1 MALNSRG
8 AIDPRWLTHNQAVGY
23 GLQLA
28 TVEIYSTPAGN
39 QVYDPATNTFSGSKV
54 ILYTGQARIQPTS
67 NPTESTDSYNPTSL
81 QVVRIILPLNKNTL
95 AGSEGVVP
103 DIRTNNKVRVTT
115 SAYNSQLLAFSY
127 EVIGILNSSNA
138 WERTLICRVDMELD
152 INNV

>member
-28 TVEIYSTPAGN
+28 TVEVYSSASGD
-39 QVYDPATNTFSGSKV
+39 QVYDPATNTFSGFTV
-54 ILYTGQARIQPTS
+54 PLYIGPARIQPTS

-81 QVVRIILPLNKNTL
+81 QVVRVILPLNKNTV
-95 AGSEGVVP
+95 EGYDGAIP
-103 DIRTNNKVRVTT
+103 DIRPNNKVRVTA
-115 SAYNSQLLAFSY
+115 SAYNTQLLAFSY

>member
-28 TVEIYSTPAGN
+28 TVEVYSSASGD
-39 QVYDPATNTFSGSKV
+39 QVYDPATNTFSGSTV
-54 ILYTGQARIQPTS
+54 PLYTGPARIQPVS
-67 NPTESTDSYNPTSL
+67 NPTDSTSSYNPTSL
-81 QVVRIILPLNKNTL
+81 QVVHVILPLNKNTL
-95 AGSEGVVP
+95 EGSEGALP
-103 DIRTNNKVRVTT
+103 DIRPNHKVKVVT
-115 SAYNSQLLAFSY
+115 SPHNSQLLAFSY
-127 EVIGILNSSNA
+127 EVTGVLNSSNA